1 MILLRRKQRTPGIL
15 HTWLQFSQSQR
26 KIKMS
31 SQDILQSVSTLA
43 SYNVLLQV
51 NKHGS
56 WCVLSIYSIFFMYLF
71 IYLSGFMSSGNVPC
85 AHLSSEC
92 LYAAVCV
99 QRADWGGQ
107 CQVKFAGKQH
117 NGFRAP
123 AAVTCVLTCVFIMQ
137 AYTAVFHISVSVQ
150 RGFPEGLSERA
161 IGQKPQ
167 LETSYQS
174 PMDDVSWLDDKIG
187 ILIFSFWCSHVIS
200 NFSGY
205 PLVCYGQY
213 FCHMCGFG
221 S

>member
-26 KIKMS
+26 KSKMS

-56 WCVLSIYSIFFMYLF
+56 WCVLSIYSIFFIYLF

-123 AAVTCVLTCVFIMQ
+123 AAVTRVSLLCRLTLLYSTLVF
-137 AYTAVFHISVSVQ
+137 
-150 RGFPEGLSERA
+150 LSREAFRRA
-161 IGQKPQ
+161 CLSGQSGKNH
-167 LETSYQS
+167 
-174 PMDDVSWLDDKIG
+174 SWRP
-187 ILIFSFWCSHVIS
+187 VI
-200 NFSGY
+200 N
-205 PLVCYGQY
+205 LLWMTWVD
-213 FCHMCGFG
+213 
-221 S
+221 